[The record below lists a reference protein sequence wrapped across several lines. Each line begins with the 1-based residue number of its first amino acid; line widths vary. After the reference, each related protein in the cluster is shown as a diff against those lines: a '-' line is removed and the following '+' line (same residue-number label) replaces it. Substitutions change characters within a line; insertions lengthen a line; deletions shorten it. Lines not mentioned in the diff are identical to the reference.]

1 MNYLL
6 TVRRAKFLRLC
17 LLLALLSF
25 ALLSPEAQ
33 GADTRHAGHTHAA
46 IAHASSTQVG
56 SMRNDDM
63 HTTGTHMGSAHTDGA
78 HTRRT
83 HAGSPHIDGTHADSI
98 QADNPEAPASGTDAA
113 TRQRLQQWLQR
124 QPGLPSGNGVQ
135 LDIAVLPRTRPARLL
150 PCQRSEFFLPT
161 GTRLWKRINVGERCV
176 AGAGWTTWHAVDI
189 RVHGPALLARQPLP
203 AGSTPQPGDFSIQQV
218 EWTAQ
223 PSAPLDIATA
233 LGNQELVRA
242 LAAGQPLRADH
253 LRALPAIRA
262 GEQVAAVTEGD
273 GFRIAIDAIALA
285 SAAEGQSVR
294 VRTASG
300 KVLTGM
306 ASGKTVKISR

>member
-17 LLLALLSF
+17 LLLSLLAF
-25 ALLSPEAQ
+25 ALLSPEAR
-33 GADTRHAGHTHAA
+33 GAEVRHAG
-46 IAHASSTQVG
+46 STL
-56 SMRNDDM
+56 
-63 HTTGTHMGSAHTDGA
+63 
-78 HTRRT
+78 
-83 HAGSPHIDGTHADSI
+83 
-98 QADNPEAPASGTDAA
+98 ADNAA

-135 LDIAVLPRTRPARLL
+135 VAISVLPRTRPTRLL
-150 PCQRSEFFLPT
+150 PCQRSEFFLPA

-285 SAAEGQSVR
+285 SATEGQSVR

-300 KVLTGM
+300 KVLMGM